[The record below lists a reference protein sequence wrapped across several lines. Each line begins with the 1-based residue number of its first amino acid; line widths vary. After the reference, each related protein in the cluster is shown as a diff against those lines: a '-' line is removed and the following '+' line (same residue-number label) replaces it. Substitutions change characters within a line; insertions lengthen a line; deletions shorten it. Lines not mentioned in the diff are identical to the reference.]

1 MQQTNQLFCVEEPA
15 FLVLMQRRLPPLNAL
30 RAFEAAARLGGFAAA
45 AGELGVTAGAVS
57 QQVQL
62 LEARLGRRLFQRGP
76 RSLSLTGDG
85 RALLPVLTEALDSVE
100 AGIARTLFPQPRV
113 TLSVF
118 AQTSFALGWM
128 LPRLPR
134 FQREQ
139 PDIEL
144 RLSTGIDAPELRG
157 GPDAAVLHGRGPWPE
172 LATHLLFPDR
182 LVPVCAPSWL
192 AAHGTPEPRQLAE
205 ETLLI
210 SDTAPDDWDEW
221 FAHAGLRGL
230 APQRPLRFGSSLLP
244 PQAALHGL
252 GVALADLSLVAP
264 ELDAGRLVNAASGV
278 SPLRRGTG
286 WHLAHLPARGQEA
299 PLTALRDWL
308 LGEASPAL

>member
-1 MQQTNQLFCVEEPA
+1 MR
-15 FLVLMQRRLPPLNAL
+15 RRLPPLNAL

-45 AGELGVTAGAVS
+45 AGELGVTAGAIS

-62 LEARLGRRLFQRGP
+62 LEDRLGRRLFERGP

-85 RALLPVLTEALDSVE
+85 RSLLPVLTEALDSVE
-100 AGIARTLFPQPRV
+100 AGIARALFPQPRV
-113 TLSVF
+113 ALSVF

-139 PDIEL
+139 PEIEL
-144 RLSTGIDAPELRG
+144 RLSTAIEVPELRG
-157 GPDAAVLHGRGPWPE
+157 GPDAVVLHGRGPWPD
-172 LATHLLFPDR
+172 LATHLLLPDR
-182 LVPVCAPSWL
+182 LVPVCSPAWL
-192 AAHGTPEPRQLAE
+192 AAHGVPELRQLAG
-205 ETLLI
+205 ETLLV
-210 SDTAPDDWDEW
+210 SDTAPEDWEEW

-252 GVALADLSLVAP
+252 GIALADLSLVAA
-264 ELDAGRLVNAASGV
+264 ELEAGRLVNPAPAV
-278 SPLRRGTG
+278 PPLRRGTG

-299 PLTALRDWL
+299 PLAALRDWL
-308 LGEASPAL
+308 LREAGPAA

>member
-1 MQQTNQLFCVEEPA
+1 MR
-15 FLVLMQRRLPPLNAL
+15 RRLPPLNAL

-45 AGELGVTAGAVS
+45 AAELGVTAGAIS

-62 LEARLGRRLFQRGP
+62 LEARLDRRLFDRGP
-76 RSLSLTGDG
+76 RSLSLTADG
-85 RALLPVLTEALDSVE
+85 RALLPVLSEALDGVE
-100 AGIARTLFPQPRV
+100 AGIARALFPQPRV

-139 PDIEL
+139 PEVEL
-144 RLSTGIDAPELRG
+144 RLSTGIETPELRG
-157 GPDAAVLHGRGPWPE
+157 GPDAAVVHGRGPWPD

-182 LVPVCAPSWL
+182 LVPVCAPGWL
-192 AAHGTPEPRQLAE
+192 AARGALEPRLLAA
-205 ETLLI
+205 ETLLV
-210 SDTAPDDWDEW
+210 SDTAPDDWEEW

-230 APQRPLRFGSSLLP
+230 RPQRPLRFGSSLLP
-244 PQAALHGL
+244 AQAAMHGM
-252 GVALADLSLVAP
+252 GVALADLSLLAA
-264 ELDAGRLVNAASGV
+264 ELDGGRLVNPSPGIP
-278 SPLRRGTG
+278 PLRRGTG

-299 PLTALRDWL
+299 PLAALRDWL
-308 LGEASPAL
+308 LREAGSVV